1 MIRPLLAG
9 MVLILGCSGTCMG
22 QSPLTEMINAEKS
35 FAAFTKTHTIKEG
48 FLHYMDS
55 AGVIFRQG
63 KAVNA
68 RASFSKQP
76 VGAGVLSWAPDFAVI
91 SSSGD
96 MGVTAGPYQFRDKPG
111 TDTPVAY
118 GHFSSAW
125 RKNETGE
132 WTNRADLGV
141 NYKVTNT
148 LFTAIRSEVIIR
160 RDAANTTLENML
172 QIDRTFNLEMSRK
185 DVGSILSFFSEKAR
199 LMIDGFKPFDG
210 RDCITSG
217 LQHLPAGTRA
227 ETINGE
233 LSAAKDFAY
242 VYGSLTNG
250 DKKGNY
256 LRAWILENKE
266 WKLVLQT
273 LHW

>member
-9 MVLILGCSGTCMG
+9 MLLILVCSDTCIG
-22 QSPLTEMINAEKS
+22 QSPLTEMINTEKS
-35 FAAFTKTHTIKEG
+35 FAAFTETHTIKEG
-48 FLHYMDS
+48 FLRYMDS

-76 VGAGVLSWAPDFAVI
+76 ASAGVLSWTPDFAVI

-125 RKNETGE
+125 QKNEKGE

-141 NYKVTNT
+141 NYTVKNILSTV
-148 LFTAIRSEVIIR
+148 IHSEVVIKG
-160 RDAANTTLENML
+160 DAANTAIENML
-172 QIDRTFNLEMSRK
+172 QIDQSFNLEMSRN
-185 DVGSILSFFSEKAR
+185 DAESILSFFSEKAR

-210 RDCITSG
+210 KASIASG
-217 LQHLPAGTRA
+217 LQQLPAGTKA
-227 ETINGE
+227 ETMNGE

-242 VYGSLTNG
+242 VYGSITNG

-256 LRAWILENKE
+256 LRAWIMENKS

>member
-1 MIRPLLAG
+1 MIKPILAG
-9 MVLILGCSGTCMG
+9 AALIFCSIGTCKG
-22 QSPLTEMINAEKS
+22 QSALTEMINAEKS
-35 FAAFTKTHTIKEG
+35 FAAFTETHTIKEG
-48 FLHYMDS
+48 FLRYMDS
-55 AGVIFRQG
+55 AGVVFRQG

-76 VGAGVLSWAPDFAVI
+76 AGAGVLSWTPDFAVI

-111 TDTPVAY
+111 TDTAAAY

-125 RKNETGE
+125 RKNEKGE

-141 NYKVTNT
+141 NYTVKNT
-148 LFTAIRSEVIIR
+148 LSTAIRSEVVTKG
-160 RDAANTTLENML
+160 DAANTAMENML
-172 QIDRTFNLEMSRK
+172 QIDRSLNTAMNRNDAES
-185 DVGSILSFFSEKAR
+185 SLSFFSEKAR

-210 RDCITSG
+210 KVSIASG
-217 LQHLPAGTRA
+217 LQQLPAGTKA
-227 ETINGE
+227 ETMDGE

-242 VYGSLTNG
+242 VYGSITNG

-256 LRAWILENKE
+256 LRAWIMEKKS